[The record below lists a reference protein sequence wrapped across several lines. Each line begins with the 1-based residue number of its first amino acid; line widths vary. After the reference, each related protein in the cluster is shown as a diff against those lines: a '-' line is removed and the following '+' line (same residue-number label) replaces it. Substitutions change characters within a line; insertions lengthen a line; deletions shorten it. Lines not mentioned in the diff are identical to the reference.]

1 MVPVREV
8 VLHGDMRAPKPLTQR
23 LLGRYGF
30 RRSSSVLFLVL
41 LDALSIVLGG
51 FAVSWGGV
59 HAGVW
64 VATIVVAVA
73 CAAGLGL
80 YGLRWRRRDYAHL
93 AMWPVAMVPLLLIVL
108 LISGEIDRS
117 GEFLVG
123 LIVAV
128 FAALTLRW
136 AYETGVTWIL
146 GARYG
151 TQHVLAVGDAKRA
164 AALVSTLNLAS
175 GRTGIRRYTLVETV
189 PVEDVDGLALAAR
202 ESGATELL
210 VSRLE
215 TVDPRLD
222 DVLDVARRYRM
233 NVLVAAE
240 TLGDEAVCRLPGA
253 SEPVFAVRASRT
265 RRWRFVI
272 KRVFDVVMA
281 CALLV
286 LSSPFLLVVALLI
299 KVSSPGPV
307 LFVSWRMGVGD
318 RPFPCFKFRTMVA
331 DAETRQAEL
340 ESVNE
345 ADGHLFKLADDPR
358 VTRVGRFLRRTSLD
372 ELPQLLNVVAGQMSL
387 VGPRPLPLRD
397 VRLLQD
403 TDKLRHVVLPGMTG
417 LWQVSGRSNISADDM
432 LRLDREYVESWSIG
446 LDVSILIRTVAV
458 VFTGKGAC

>member
-1 MVPVREV
+1 VVPVREV
-8 VLHGDMRAPKPLTQR
+8 VLHGDMRAPKPLAQR

-30 RRSSSVLFLVL
+30 RRVLSVLALVL
-41 LDALSIVLGG
+41 VDALCVTLGAL
-51 FAVSWGGV
+51 AVSWGEV
-59 HAGVW
+59 PVRVW
-64 VATIVVAVA
+64 VAAIAVAVV
-73 CAAGLGL
+73 CAGMMGL
-80 YGLRWRRRDYAHL
+80 YGLRWRRRDHLHL
-93 AMWPVAMVPLLLIVL
+93 AMWAVLILPLFFLVL
-108 LISGEIDRS
+108 LCFGKIERG
-117 GEFLVG
+117 GAMFLG
-123 LIVAV
+123 WAVAV
-128 FAALTLRW
+128 LAAITLRW
-136 AYETGVTWIL
+136 IYEIGITWLL
-146 GARYG
+146 GAQSG
-151 TQHVLAVGDAKRA
+151 TQHVLAVGDATS
-164 AALVSTLNLAS
+164 AALLVTALNRDGDGQSL
-175 GRTGIRRYTLVETV
+175 GRYTLIGTV
-189 PVEDVDGLALAAR
+189 PVDDVDGLAHAVR

-210 VSRLE
+210 VPRLE

-222 DVLDVARRYRM
+222 DVLDVARRYGM

-240 TLGDEAVCRLPGA
+240 TLGDDAVCQLPGA
-253 SEPVFAVRASRT
+253 SAPVFAVRASHT

-281 CALLV
+281 FGLLV

-299 KVSSPGPV
+299 KASSHGPV

-318 RPFPCFKFRTMVA
+318 RPFPCFKFRTMIA

-372 ELPQLLNVVAGQMSL
+372 ELPQLLNVVIGQMSL

-397 VRLLQD
+397 VRLLED

-432 LRLDREYVESWSIG
+432 LRLDREYVESWSIS
-446 LDVSILIRTVAV
+446 LDVSILFRTVAV

>member
-1 MVPVREV
+1 
-8 VLHGDMRAPKPLTQR
+8 MRAPKPLTQR

-30 RRSSSVLFLVL
+30 RRSLSVLFLVL
-41 LDALSIVLGG
+41 LDVLSIVLGAL
-51 FAVSWGGV
+51 AVSRGDV
-59 HAGVW
+59 HLGVW
-64 VATIVVAVA
+64 AAAAAVAVA

-80 YGLRWRRRDYAHL
+80 YGLRWRRRDYLHL
-93 AMWPVAMVPLLLIVL
+93 AMWPVAMLPLLLVVL
-108 LISGEIDRS
+108 LIFGEIERGGDL
-117 GEFLVG
+117 LVG
-123 LIVAV
+123 WVVAV
-128 FAALTLRW
+128 LVALTLRW
-136 AYETGVTWIL
+136 AYETGVTWML
-146 GARYG
+146 GAKYG
-151 TQHVLAVGDAKRA
+151 TQHVLAVGDATRA
-164 AALVSTLNLAS
+164 AVLVGVLNLAS
-175 GRTGIRRYTLVETV
+175 GRTGIRRYTLVDTV

-240 TLGDEAVCRLPGA
+240 TLGDDAVCQLPGA
-253 SEPVFAVRASRT
+253 SEPVFAVRATRT

-281 CALLV
+281 FALLV
-286 LSSPFLLVVALLI
+286 LSSPFLLVGALFI
-299 KVSSPGPV
+299 KGSSPGPV

-372 ELPQLLNVVAGQMSL
+372 ELPQLLNVVVGQMSL

-397 VRLLQD
+397 VRLLED
-403 TDKLRHVVLPGMTG
+403 TDKLRHLVLPGMTG

-432 LRLDREYVESWSIG
+432 LRLDREYVESWSIS
-446 LDVSILIRTVAV
+446 LDVSILLRTVAV